1 MRVAVIGCGAM
12 GAAAAWRLKRR
23 GADVVAFDRFS
34 PPHDRG
40 SSHGDSRIIRTAYME
55 GAFYVPLLREVFPLW
70 RELERETGADLLTI
84 TGLLTIGA
92 PESHAVKSVLAT
104 AREQDVEVQVLE
116 AAEVRRRFPGHVL
129 TDDECAVLDPEAGY
143 LLPEKAIEAMTRQVD
158 LRRDTPVRAVEYR
171 AEGVDVVTAGGT
183 EGFDAAVV
191 ATGPWI
197 RELVPGLPVQG
208 ERQPMVWLALQSDA
222 DWFGAAR
229 FPVWLREGTP
239 QGDAYGFPSL
249 DGRTI
254 KIGLHHG
261 GDPADPDTLK
271 RSVTDADLDPIRLFV
286 TRYLRGVTRH
296 VARSVV
302 CIYTNSPDDDF
313 IVDLHPESSRVVV
326 LSPCSGHG
334 FKFAPVIGD
343 VAADLVLQGRTARDI
358 SRFALSRFG
367 SARRQ

>member
-12 GAAAAWRLKRR
+12 GAASAWRLMKR
-23 GADVVAFDRFS
+23 GADVVAFDRYS

-40 SSHGDSRIIRTAYME
+40 STHGESRITRTAYME
-55 GAFYVPLLREVFPLW
+55 GAFYVPLLRESFPLW
-70 RELERETGADLLTI
+70 RELESDTGSQLLTI
-84 TGLLTIGA
+84 TGLLTIGR
-92 PESHAVKSVLAT
+92 PDSHSVSAVMAT
-104 AREQDVEVQVLE
+104 AREQKLETHVLD
-116 AAEVRRRFPGHVL
+116 ATEVRKRFPGHML
-129 TDDECAVLDPEAGY
+129 TDDEVAVLDPQAGY
-143 LLPEKAIEAMTRQVD
+143 LLPERAVEAMLNGVD
-158 LRRDTPVRAVEYR
+158 LRRDEPVTALGFRADS
-171 AEGVDVVTAGGT
+171 VDVTTERGT
-183 EGFDAAVV
+183 DRFDAAVI

-197 RELVPGLPVQG
+197 RELVPSLPVTG
-208 ERQPMVWLALQSDA
+208 ERQPMVWLSLQSGV
-222 DWFGAAR
+222 DWFGADR

-249 DGRTI
+249 DGLSI

-261 GDPADPDTLK
+261 GDPADPDALK

-302 CIYTNSPDDDF
+302 CIYTNSPDQDF
-313 IVDLHPESSRVVV
+313 IIDRHPESSRAVV

-343 VAADLVLQGRTARDI
+343 IAADLVLDGKTRRDIARFSTAR
-358 SRFALSRFG
+358 FG
-367 SARRQ
+367 